1 MAETGDPARGG
12 ALVPRSRANVA
23 RYERNMMRLGALTSA
38 AWIVTGIA
46 FVVPW
51 AHALG
56 ASLGLSTLGIWVI
69 AGAGVLGFRELA
81 LVVYRWLRDIQRR
94 RWLGGSEV
102 ALAPEELEHLPP
114 PLAAL
119 VLEARRLRTEIQSH
133 ARDADELVDGLAAWL
148 VHAGALEPSHA
159 ERLRGLDL
167 GPLRSLGRLVRE
179 QGELLDLWNERAYR
193 RLQAAVPVLMHAER
207 QITSLR
213 DDVYR

>member
-38 AWIVTGIA
+38 GWIVTGAA
-46 FVVPW
+46 FVGPW
-51 AHALG
+51 ALELG
-56 ASLGLSTLGIWVI
+56 ASLGLSTLGCWVL
-69 AGAGVLGFRELA
+69 AGAGVLGARELA
-81 LVVYRWLRDIQRR
+81 LVVYRRLREIQRR
-94 RWLGGSEV
+94 RWLGASD
-102 ALAPEELEHLPP
+102 APLAPEELEHLPP

-119 VLEARRLRTEIQSH
+119 VLEARRLRAEIQSH
-133 ARDADELVDGLAAWL
+133 ADDPTALIDGLAAWL
-148 VHAGALEPSHA
+148 VHAAALEPSHA

-167 GPLRSLGRLVRE
+167 GPLRPLGRLARE
-179 QGELLDLWNERAYR
+179 QGELIDLWNERAYR
-193 RLQAAVPVLMHAER
+193 RLQAAVPVLLHAER